1 MDPRDTVVVTGT
13 GRVPTAPD
21 SIVADLQLEGHGT
34 TVAEALAA
42 LTAAVEACRAA
53 LPEHRVRTRG
63 LGLHPRHDH
72 QGRQVGHTAYQSLQV
87 RTDDPTQ
94 VGDLVGR
101 LAQAVGSGLGVNG
114 LRPEVTDTTE
124 PSVRAREEAM
134 TRARARA
141 EHYAQLAGRSLGPV
155 LWVRE
160 HHGAPGRPLPGAAE
174 ARMAMAAGPAVDPAD
189 EEIVAVVEVGWSLL
203 G

>member
-13 GRVPTAPD
+13 GRVATAPD

-42 LTAAVEACRAA
+42 LTAAVESCRAA
-53 LPEHRVRTRG
+53 LPEHRVRTKG

-94 VGDLVGR
+94 VGELVGR
-101 LAQAVGSGLGVNG
+101 LAEAVGSGLGVNG
-114 LRPEVTDTTE
+114 LHPEVTDITE
-124 PSVRAREEAM
+124 PAVQAREAAM
-134 TRARARA
+134 TQARARA
-141 EHYAQLAGRSLGPV
+141 EHYAALAGRALGPV

-160 HHGAPGRPLPGAAE
+160 QGGPSARPLGDAADV
-174 ARMAMAAGPAVDPAD
+174 RMAMAAGPAVDPAD
-189 EEIVAVVEVGWSLL
+189 EEVVAVVEVGWALVD
-203 G
+203 